1 MLGNVWLRI
10 IIAMR
15 RDHRLYDQPVFLNAR
30 EAHLA
35 RAS

>member
-15 RDHRLYDQPVFLNAR
+15 RDRRPYNETLFLNLRNA
-30 EAHLA
+30 
-35 RAS
+35 

>member
-15 RDHRLYDQPVFLNAR
+15 RDHRRYDEATFLKAQ

-35 RAS
+35 IAS

>member
-15 RDHRLYDQPVFLNAR
+15 RDHRLYDDSIFLKAR
-30 EAHLA
+30 EAHLSL
-35 RAS
+35 AS